1 MPQQKM
7 RYFFPYF
14 YFSIRK
20 LVENCGAK
28 VIIKINKKRV
38 YEDFLWALNLTKESQ
53 QFGSNICLRL
63 GIKIKH
69 KHFVCYKIENMTL
82 LRE

>member
-28 VIIKINKKRV
+28 VIIKINKK
-38 YEDFLWALNLTKESQ
+38 EFM
-53 QFGSNICLRL
+53 
-63 GIKIKH
+63 KI
-69 KHFVCYKIENMTL
+69 FYGP
-82 LRE
+82 